1 MTTTSRAV
9 DQQLSTKEIFNI
21 LHYTS
26 SALRQ
31 SDSGSCSSSPDVP
44 SSADVPRKSWQSDW
58 TPSSPSSS
66 DSTLSSPQ
74 DSDGSE
80 NRFRLRQ
87 GLGEL
92 PRPSR
97 LTQRP
102 DFLVEAPGTPY
113 DQGESVSS
121 SEYNAAVHM
130 ELSGDDGLIFENC
143 NTPSSSYSDRCCDCT
158 ARDKEIAILK
168 AENVA
173 VKAENAAV
181 KAENAAVKSE
191 NKNLK
196 QASHDRMIYNLFH
209 DSD

>member
-1 MTTTSRAV
+1 MTTTSRSV
-9 DQQLSTKEIFNI
+9 DQQLTTKEIHNI

-26 SALRQ
+26 SALRH

-80 NRFRLRQ
+80 NRFRARQ

-102 DFLVEAPGTPY
+102 DFLGEAPGTPH
-113 DQGESVSS
+113 GRGGSVSS
-121 SEYNAAVHM
+121 NEYYAAVHM
-130 ELSGDDGLIFENC
+130 PLIKNDGLICENG
-143 NTPSSSYSDRCCDCT
+143 NTPSSSSSDECCWECT
-158 ARDKEIAILK
+158 ARNEEIAILK
-168 AENVA
+168 AESKTQKV
-173 VKAENAAV
+173 EI
-181 KAENAAVKSE
+181 
-191 NKNLK
+191 
-196 QASHDRMIYNLFH
+196 DRLNRALNDRTVYDLFH
-209 DSD
+209 